1 MVDWGL
7 TRLTSSYRE
16 VTVIFSFA
24 SYVSE
29 RLVSSEVYE
38 QRSFLMCSLNVPFI
52 ETPFIS
58 WIRSTVSRFSLEK

>member
-24 SYVSE
+24 SYVSK

-52 ETPFIS
+52 ETLFIS